1 MAGGKMSGRQKM
13 INLMYLV
20 FIAMLAMNMSK
31 EVLSAFGFVNE
42 KLTDSNI
49 STTEKNNQAYANL
62 ATKASDQ
69 AAKFADLNKKA
80 LKIKTYSVE
89 FYNYLE
95 VLKDAMTADLEDKQ
109 DYESMDKTVFLDE
122 YFFKGDGYTPEGEVF
137 LAKINGHRTNLMA
150 VLGKNTP
157 FAAVV
162 TKRFSTTDETNRDG
176 KTIKW
181 LDYRYKGFPLVA
193 SLTNLT
199 QLQSD
204 IKNTEADVISSLLGG
219 QMEEAASLDNYK
231 GIVALDKNA
240 YFAGEK
246 VAGKIVLGRYDAT
259 MIPDNVTLN
268 GKDYKNIQSGQ
279 VIIDIPAGNVGTHDI
294 KGKIAFTQNGE
305 KVEVPFESSYSVIPE
320 PSNAVVSADKMNV
333 VYRGVDNP
341 VSVSLPGVS
350 DNNLKVSALN
360 ATLTGGKGKFI
371 VKPGK
376 GKEVTIN
383 VSAKLSSGKTVN
395 SKATFRTKNLPPA
408 SGSIRGQF
416 GTISMP
422 KLSLSNIEVAAAY
435 EDFVFDLKL
444 TVKSFNL
451 FVPGQLS
458 VQVEGNKLSAA
469 AKKVLNKAKRGDRIS
484 IFDIKAVKSDGVKI
498 PKVRDVNIE
507 LTN

>member
-1 MAGGKMSGRQKM
+1 
-13 INLMYLV
+13 
-20 FIAMLAMNMSK
+20 
-31 EVLSAFGFVNE
+31 
-42 KLTDSNI
+42 
-49 STTEKNNQAYANL
+49 
-62 ATKASDQ
+62 
-69 AAKFADLNKKA
+69 
-80 LKIKTYSVE
+80 
-89 FYNYLE
+89 
-95 VLKDAMTADLEDKQ
+95 
-109 DYESMDKTVFLDE
+109 
-122 YFFKGDGYTPEGEVF
+122 
-137 LAKINGHRTNLMA
+137 
-150 VLGKNTP
+150 
-157 FAAVV
+157 
-162 TKRFSTTDETNRDG
+162 
-176 KTIKW
+176 
-181 LDYRYKGFPLVA
+181 
-193 SLTNLT
+193 
-199 QLQSD
+199 
-204 IKNTEADVISSLLGG
+204 
-219 QMEEAASLDNYK
+219 MEEAASLDNYK

>member
-137 LAKINGHRTNLMA
+137 LAKINGHKTNLMA

-333 VYRGVDNP
+333 VYRGIDNP
-341 VSVSLPGVS
+341 ISVSLPGVS

-360 ATLTGGKGKFI
+360 AALAGGRGKFT

-376 GKEVTIN
+376 GKEVTIK

-395 SKATFRTKNLPPA
+395 SKATFRVKNIPGA
-408 SGSIRGQF
+408 VGFVNGNF
-416 GTISMP
+416 GTFKLTRRALGAAVLTAGMP
-422 KLSLSNIEVAAAY
+422 
-435 EDFVFDLKL
+435 DFDFDLAVKITGYQLKVPGKL
-444 TVKSFNL
+444 TMTIFD
-451 FVPGQLS
+451 
-458 VQVEGNKLSAA
+458 NKLTAA
-469 AKKVLNKAKRGDRIS
+469 AKKAINSAKRGDVIS
-484 IFDIKAVKSDGVKI
+484 IYGITATANGVKV
-498 PKVRDVNIE
+498 KDVSPVSIILLN
-507 LTN
+507 

>member
-95 VLKDAMTADLEDKQ
+95 VLKDSMTVDLEDKQ

-122 YFFKGDGYTPEGEVF
+122 YFFKGDGFTPEGEAF

-162 TKRFSTTDETNRDG
+162 AKRFSTTDETNRDG
-176 KTIKW
+176 KTIRW

-199 QLQSD
+199 QLQFD
-204 IKNTEADVISSLLGG
+204 IKNTEADVISNLLGG

-231 GIVALDKNA
+231 GIVAL
-240 YFAGEK
+240 
-246 VAGKIVLGRYDAT
+246 R
-259 MIPDNVTLN
+259 
-268 GKDYKNIQSGQ
+268 
-279 VIIDIPAGNVGTHDI
+279 
-294 KGKIAFTQNGE
+294 
-305 KVEVPFESSYSVIPE
+305 
-320 PSNAVVSADKMNV
+320 
-333 VYRGVDNP
+333 
-341 VSVSLPGVS
+341 
-350 DNNLKVSALN
+350 
-360 ATLTGGKGKFI
+360 
-371 VKPGK
+371 
-376 GKEVTIN
+376 
-383 VSAKLSSGKTVN
+383 
-395 SKATFRTKNLPPA
+395 
-408 SGSIRGQF
+408 
-416 GTISMP
+416 
-422 KLSLSNIEVAAAY
+422 
-435 EDFVFDLKL
+435 
-444 TVKSFNL
+444 
-451 FVPGQLS
+451 
-458 VQVEGNKLSAA
+458 
-469 AKKVLNKAKRGDRIS
+469 
-484 IFDIKAVKSDGVKI
+484 
-498 PKVRDVNIE
+498 
-507 LTN
+507 